1 MTKSDDEEPLM
12 TTQTCNRFF
21 AALAASALLALS
33 ACGGSD
39 AASDTASDTAPE
51 LAADVDEAAS
61 EEATAVPVVAVAA
74 ILESSA
80 SLTVTGEALP
90 PLEDPNNDAAVGTAA
105 PVVVGATFDGTEVS
119 IGGPTDGPTMLVFLA
134 HWCPHCNDEIP
145 EIATLR
151 DRGDL
156 PDNLN
161 IIGVS
166 TAVQP
171 DRDNFPPSSWIV
183 EKDWTWPVLAD
194 TADSEAIQL
203 YGGTGF
209 PFTVM
214 LNADGTV
221 NARKSGNESADQILE
236 WINTALLTV

>member
-1 MTKSDDEEPLM
+1 M
-12 TTQTCNRFF
+12 TTPIRSRFV
-21 AALAASALLALS
+21 AALAASALLAVT
-33 ACGGSD
+33 ACGSSD
-39 AASDTASDTAPE
+39 AASGTAADAALPPAAETADTA
-51 LAADVDEAAS
+51 AAATDEG
-61 EEATAVPVVAVAA
+61 ATEPVVGAVA
-74 ILESSA
+74 ILENSA
-80 SLTVTGEALP
+80 SLTITGEALP
-90 PLEDPNNDAAVGTAA
+90 PLEDPQSDAAVGMAS
-105 PVVVGATFDGTEVS
+105 PVVTGASFDGTEVS

-145 EIATLR
+145 EILELR

-161 IIGVS
+161 IIGIS
-166 TAVQP
+166 TAVVD

-183 EKDWTWPVLAD
+183 EKDWAWPVLAD

-214 LNADGTV
+214 LNADGSV
-221 NARKSGNESADQILE
+221 NARKSGSESADQILE